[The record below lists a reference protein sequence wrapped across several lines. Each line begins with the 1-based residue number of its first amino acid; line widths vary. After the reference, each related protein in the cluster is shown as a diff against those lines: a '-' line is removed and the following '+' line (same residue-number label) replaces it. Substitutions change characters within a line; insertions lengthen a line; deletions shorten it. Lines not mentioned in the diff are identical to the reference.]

1 MTDEAVQ
8 VADFLKAHPDFLI
21 KNPGIL
27 AFIKLPEQSTGNV
40 ASLHERQVQT
50 MREKVKSLELRVVE
64 LTHAAVENQ
73 AIIGN
78 LQAITRTLLT
88 VKDAIDLPAVLVDA
102 IQKKFVVPIVR
113 LQLWNESDCS
123 IGDSDKSRIDD
134 MKNLYCGFAENAPT
148 LSLFDGEQVAPRSVV
163 LIPLRIGASPVT
175 FGCLGFGSPDKDR
188 FSPTLETDF
197 LNTLAETACAALS
210 RLQNPQS

>member
-50 MREKVKSLELRVVE
+50 MREKVKSLEHRVVE
-64 LTHAAVENQ
+64 MTHAAVENQ
-73 AIIGN
+73 AIIDN
-78 LQAITRTLLT
+78 LQAITRSLLT
-88 VKDAIDLPAVLVDA
+88 VKNAADLPTVLVEK
-102 IQKKFVVPIVR
+102 IKKQFVVPIVR
-113 LQLWNESDCS
+113 LQLWNHGDSVSESD
-123 IGDSDKSRIDD
+123 KAVLND
-134 MKNLYCGFAENAPT
+134 MKGLYCGFAENAPT
-148 LSLFDGEQVAPRSVV
+148 LSVFQGEEIAPRSVV
-163 LIPLRIGASPVT
+163 LIPIRVGASPHA

-210 RLQNPQS
+210 RLETTQT

>member
-1 MTDEAVQ
+1 MTDEAIQ

-50 MREKVKSLELRVVE
+50 MREKVKSLEHRVVE
-64 LTHAAVENQ
+64 MTHAAVENQ
-73 AIIGN
+73 AIIDN
-78 LQAITRTLLT
+78 LQSITRSLLT
-88 VKDAIDLPAVLVDA
+88 VKNAVDLPTVLVEK
-102 IQKKFVVPIVR
+102 IKKQFVVPIVR
-113 LQLWNESDCS
+113 LQLWNHGDSVSESD
-123 IGDSDKSRIDD
+123 KAVVND
-134 MKNLYCGFAENAPT
+134 MKGLYCGFAENAPT
-148 LSLFDGEQVAPRSVV
+148 LSVFQGEEIAPRSVV
-163 LIPLRIGASPVT
+163 LIPIRVGASPQA

-210 RLQNPQS
+210 RLETTQP

>member
-50 MREKVKSLELRVVE
+50 MREKVKSLEHRVVE
-64 LTHAAVENQ
+64 MTRAAVENQ
-73 AIIGN
+73 AIIDN
-78 LQAITRTLLT
+78 LQSITRSLLT
-88 VKDAIDLPAVLVDA
+88 VKNAADLPVVLVEK
-102 IQKKFVVPIVR
+102 IKKQFVVPIVR
-113 LQLWNESDCS
+113 LQLWNH
-123 IGDSDKSRIDD
+123 GDPVSEFDKTVVND
-134 MKNLYCGFAENAPT
+134 MKGLYCGFAENAPT
-148 LSLFDGEQVAPRSVV
+148 LSVFQGEEIAPRSVV
-163 LIPLRIGASPVT
+163 LIPIRVGASPQA

-210 RLQNPQS
+210 RLETTQS

>member
-50 MREKVKSLELRVVE
+50 MREKVKSLEHRVVE
-64 LTHAAVENQ
+64 MTHAAVENQ
-73 AIIGN
+73 AIIDN
-78 LQAITRTLLT
+78 LQSITRSLLT
-88 VKDAIDLPAVLVDA
+88 VKNAADLPTVLVEK
-102 IQKKFVVPIVR
+102 IKKQFVVPIVR
-113 LQLWNESDCS
+113 LQLWNHGDSVSESD
-123 IGDSDKSRIDD
+123 KAVVND
-134 MKNLYCGFAENAPT
+134 MKGLYCGFAENAPT
-148 LSLFDGEQVAPRSVV
+148 LSVFQGEEIAPRSVV
-163 LIPLRIGASPVT
+163 LIPIRVGASPQA

-210 RLQNPQS
+210 RLETTQP

>member
-1 MTDEAVQ
+1 MTDEAIQ

-50 MREKVKSLELRVVE
+50 MREKVKSLEHRVVE
-64 LTHAAVENQ
+64 MTHAAVENQ
-73 AIIGN
+73 AIIDN
-78 LQAITRTLLT
+78 LQSITRSLLT
-88 VKDAIDLPAVLVDA
+88 VKNAADLPTVLVEK
-102 IQKKFVVPIVR
+102 IKKQFVVPIVR
-113 LQLWNESDCS
+113 LQLWNQDDSVSESD
-123 IGDSDKSRIDD
+123 KAVVND
-134 MKNLYCGFAENAPT
+134 MKGLYCGFAENAPT
-148 LSLFDGEQVAPRSVV
+148 LSVFQGEDVAPRSVV
-163 LIPLRIGASPVT
+163 LIPIRVGASPQA

-210 RLQNPQS
+210 RLETTQS

>member
-1 MTDEAVQ
+1 MTDEAIQ

-50 MREKVKSLELRVVE
+50 MREKVKSLEHRVVE
-64 LTHAAVENQ
+64 MTHAAVENQ
-73 AIIGN
+73 AIIDN
-78 LQAITRTLLT
+78 LQSITRSLLT
-88 VKDAIDLPAVLVDA
+88 VKNASDLPTVLVEK
-102 IQKKFVVPIVR
+102 IKKQFMVPIVR
-113 LQLWNESDCS
+113 LQLWDHDNSFNESDEAVVN
-123 IGDSDKSRIDD
+123 D
-134 MKNLYCGFAENAPT
+134 MKGLYCGFAENAPT
-148 LSLFDGEQVAPRSVV
+148 LSVFEGEEIAPRSVV
-163 LIPLRIGASPVT
+163 LIPIRVGASPQA

-210 RLQNPQS
+210 RLETTQS

>member
-27 AFIKLPEQSTGNV
+27 AFIKLPEQSNGNV

-50 MREKVKSLELRVVE
+50 MREKVKSLEHRVVE
-64 LTHAAVENQ
+64 MTHAAVENQ
-73 AIIGN
+73 AIIDN
-78 LQAITRTLLT
+78 LQSITRTLLT
-88 VKDAIDLPAVLVDA
+88 VKNASDLPSVLVES
-102 IQKKFVVPIVR
+102 IKKKFVVPIVR
-113 LQLWNESDCS
+113 LQLWEEDGSPIS
-123 IGDSDKSRIDD
+123 DSDKALVDG
-134 MKNLYCGFAENAPT
+134 MKGLYCGFSENAPT
-148 LSLFDGEQVAPRSVV
+148 LSVFDGEQVVPRSVV
-163 LIPLRIGASPVT
+163 LIPLRVGVSPVT

-210 RLQNPQS
+210 RLQNTHS